1 VSFTSHR
8 TERGQITLA
17 PARPSRLTRA
27 GDFVALMKPRVMSL
41 VVFAAFTGLMLA
53 PGHLNPF
60 TSLVTLFSIAMGAG
74 AAGMLNMWYEADL
87 DALMARTAMRP
98 LPRGKVSN
106 EEAFVCGCAL
116 AGAAILILGC
126 ITNLAAAALLAL
138 TIFHYVFVYTIW
150 LKRKTPQ
157 NIVIGGAAGAL
168 PPVVAWVAA
177 SGTLAAE
184 PLVLFVII
192 FLWTPPHFWAL
203 ALTRSSEYARAGIPM
218 LPVVV
223 GPQATKRQIVIYS
236 ILLAAASL
244 LPNAL
249 GFAGG
254 LYAVFATVLSG
265 TFVFYAVQ
273 LLRGQGGAPKGAR
286 RLFAFSILYLF
297 ALFSGLLLDAAIVS
311 A

>member
-1 VSFTSHR
+1 
-8 TERGQITLA
+8 
-17 PARPSRLTRA
+17 
-27 GDFVALMKPRVMSL
+27 MKPRVMSL

-53 PGHLNPF
+53 PGHLDPY
-60 TSLVTLFSIAMGAG
+60 TSVVALFSIAMGAG

-116 AGAAILILGC
+116 AAAAILILGC

-150 LKRKTPQ
+150 LKRRTPQ

-177 SGTLAAE
+177 SGSLAAE
-184 PLVLFVII
+184 PLVLFMII

-203 ALTRSSEYARAGIPM
+203 ALTRSSEYARVGIPM

-249 GFAGG
+249 GFAGV
-254 LYAVFATVLSG
+254 LYAVFATALSG
-265 TFVFYAVQ
+265 TFIFYAVQ
-273 LLRGQGGAPKGAR
+273 LLTSHGASKAAR

>member
-1 VSFTSHR
+1 
-8 TERGQITLA
+8 
-17 PARPSRLTRA
+17 
-27 GDFVALMKPRVMSL
+27 MKPRVMSL

-53 PGHLNPF
+53 PGHRDPF
-60 TSLVTLFSIAMGAG
+60 TSMVALFSIAMGAG

-116 AGAAILILGC
+116 AAAAILTLGC
-126 ITNLAAAALLAL
+126 TTNLAAAALLAL
-138 TIFHYVFVYTIW
+138 TIFHYVFVYTVW
-150 LKRKTPQ
+150 LKRRTPQ

-168 PPVVAWVAA
+168 PPVVAWVAV

-184 PLVLFVII
+184 PLVLFIII

-254 LYAVFATVLSG
+254 LYAVFATALSG
-265 TFVFYAVQ
+265 TLIFYAVQ
-273 LLRGQGGAPKGAR
+273 LLTTKGASKAAR

-297 ALFSGLLLDAAIVS
+297 ALFSGLLLDAAIAS

>member
-1 VSFTSHR
+1 
-8 TERGQITLA
+8 
-17 PARPSRLTRA
+17 
-27 GDFVALMKPRVMSL
+27 MSL

-53 PGHLNPF
+53 PGHLDPYI
-60 TSLVTLFSIAMGAG
+60 SVVTLFSIAMGAG
-74 AAGMLNMWYEADL
+74 AAGMLNMWYEVDL

-116 AGAAILILGC
+116 AAAAILTLGC

-150 LKRKTPQ
+150 LKRRTPQ

-177 SGTLAAE
+177 SGTLSAE
-184 PLVLFVII
+184 PLVLFLII

-249 GFAGG
+249 GFAGV

-265 TFVFYAVQ
+265 TFIFYAVQ
-273 LLRGQGGAPKGAR
+273 LLTSKGASKAAR

-297 ALFSGLLLDAAIVS
+297 ALFSGLLLDAAIIS
-311 A
+311 ARATA